1 MCILKQKV
9 AHLLIKEITMIKIK
23 INKNK
28 LKPKTI
34 KRKCILK
41 KRQNISETTNENM
54 LDSDND
60 KENEQLQIYQK
71 TKVHFEE
78 KPYVDIF
85 KVTRFRCKNDP
96 SCDEDDNHFYERLN
110 ETIAV
115 RMRNSN
121 CKEVAS
127 ISFLNDD
134 IAIVTLK
141 RKFKLPPQNPRYA
154 TFTALDDLEAKLNEK
169 IDSVYRSIPSIDEI
183 NSIASNYSD

>member
-1 MCILKQKV
+1 
-9 AHLLIKEITMIKIK
+9 MIKIK
-23 INKNK
+23 INK
-28 LKPKTI
+28 LKSKPV
-34 KRKCILK
+34 KRKYVLK
-41 KRQNISETTNENM
+41 KQQDVLETTNNM
-54 LDSDND
+54 LDSDN
-60 KENEQLQIYQK
+60 ERFQIYQK

-110 ETIAV
+110 ETIAA

-134 IAIVTLK
+134 TAIVTLK

-154 TFTALDDLEAKLNEK
+154 TFTALDDLEARLDEK

>member
-1 MCILKQKV
+1 
-9 AHLLIKEITMIKIK
+9 MIKIK
-23 INKNK
+23 INK
-28 LKPKTI
+28 LKSKPV
-34 KRKCILK
+34 KRKYVLK
-41 KRQNISETTNENM
+41 KQQDVLETTNNM
-54 LDSDND
+54 LDSDN
-60 KENEQLQIYQK
+60 ERFQIYQK

-110 ETIAV
+110 ETIAA

-134 IAIVTLK
+134 TAIITLK

>member
-9 AHLLIKEITMIKIK
+9 AHLLIKEIIMIKIK

-28 LKPKTI
+28 LKSKTV
-34 KRKCILK
+34 KRKYMLK
-41 KRQNISETTNENM
+41 KQQDVPETTNNT
-54 LDSDND
+54 LDSGNDD
-60 KENEQLQIYQK
+60 KENERFQIYQK
-71 TKVHFEE
+71 TKAHFEE

-110 ETIAV
+110 ETIAA

-134 IAIVTLK
+134 TAIVTLK

-154 TFTALDDLEAKLNEK
+154 TFTALDDLEARMNEK

>member
-9 AHLLIKEITMIKIK
+9 ARLLIKEIIMIKIK
-23 INKNK
+23 INK
-28 LKPKTI
+28 LKSKTV
-34 KRKCILK
+34 KRKYILK
-41 KRQNISETTNENM
+41 KQQDAPETTNNT

-60 KENEQLQIYQK
+60 KENERFQIYQK

-78 KPYVDIF
+78 KPFVDIF

-110 ETIAV
+110 ETIVA

-134 IAIVTLK
+134 TAIITLK

-154 TFTALDDLEAKLNEK
+154 TFTALDDLEARMNEK

>member
-9 AHLLIKEITMIKIK
+9 ARLLIKEMIMIKIK

-28 LKPKTI
+28 LKSKI
-34 KRKCILK
+34 VKRKYILK
-41 KRQNISETTNENM
+41 KQQDVPETTNNM

-60 KENEQLQIYQK
+60 DKENERFQIYQK

-85 KVTRFRCKNDP
+85 KVTRFRCKNDL

-110 ETIAV
+110 ETIAA

-134 IAIVTLK
+134 TAIITLK

-183 NSIASNYSD
+183 DSIASKYSD

>member
-1 MCILKQKV
+1 
-9 AHLLIKEITMIKIK
+9 MIKIK

-28 LKPKTI
+28 LKSKTI
-34 KRKCILK
+34 KRKCVLK
-41 KRQNISETTNENM
+41 KRQNISETTNKNTS
-54 LDSDND
+54 DSDND
-60 KENEQLQIYQK
+60 DKENERLQIYQK

-85 KVTRFRCKNDP
+85 KITRFRCKNDP

-110 ETIAV
+110 ETIAA

-134 IAIVTLK
+134 TAIVTLK

>member
-1 MCILKQKV
+1 
-9 AHLLIKEITMIKIK
+9 MIKIK

-28 LKPKTI
+28 LKTKTV
-34 KRKCILK
+34 KRKYILK
-41 KRQNISETTNENM
+41 KQQDAPETTNNM

-60 KENEQLQIYQK
+60 DNENERFQIYQK

-134 IAIVTLK
+134 TAVVTLK

-154 TFTALDDLEAKLNEK
+154 TFTVLDDLEAKLVELGL
-169 IDSVYRSIPSIDEI
+169 
-183 NSIASNYSD
+183 

>member
-1 MCILKQKV
+1 
-9 AHLLIKEITMIKIK
+9 MIKIK

-28 LKPKTI
+28 LKSKTV
-34 KRKCILK
+34 KRKYMLK
-41 KRQNISETTNENM
+41 KQQDVPETTNNT
-54 LDSDND
+54 LDSGNDD
-60 KENEQLQIYQK
+60 KENERFQIYQK
-71 TKVHFEE
+71 TKAHFEE

-110 ETIAV
+110 ETIAA

-134 IAIVTLK
+134 TAIITLK

-183 NSIASNYSD
+183 NDIASNYSD

>member
-1 MCILKQKV
+1 
-9 AHLLIKEITMIKIK
+9 MIKIK

-28 LKPKTI
+28 LKSKTV
-34 KRKCILK
+34 KRKYILK
-41 KRQNISETTNENM
+41 KQQDAPETTNNT
-54 LDSDND
+54 LDSDN
-60 KENEQLQIYQK
+60 ENERFQIYQK

-134 IAIVTLK
+134 TAVVTLK
-141 RKFKLPPQNPRYA
+141 RKFKLTPQNPRYA
-154 TFTALDDLEAKLNEK
+154 TFTALDDLEAKMNEK

-183 NSIASNYSD
+183 DSIASKYSD

>member
-1 MCILKQKV
+1 
-9 AHLLIKEITMIKIK
+9 MIKIK

-28 LKPKTI
+28 LKSKTI
-34 KRKCILK
+34 KRKCVLK

-60 KENEQLQIYQK
+60 KENERFQIYQK

-85 KVTRFRCKNDP
+85 KITRFRCKNDP

-110 ETIAV
+110 ETIAA

-134 IAIVTLK
+134 TAIVTLK
-141 RKFKLPPQNPRYA
+141 RKFKLPPQNPRYVP
-154 TFTALDDLEAKLNEK
+154 FTALDDLEARLDEK

>member
-1 MCILKQKV
+1 
-9 AHLLIKEITMIKIK
+9 MIKIK

-28 LKPKTI
+28 LKSKII

-41 KRQNISETTNENM
+41 KQQDAPEITNENA

-60 KENEQLQIYQK
+60 DKESERFQIYQK

-110 ETIAV
+110 ETIAA

-134 IAIVTLK
+134 TAIITLK

-154 TFTALDDLEAKLNEK
+154 TFTALDDLETRLNEK

>member
-1 MCILKQKV
+1 MYILKQKV
-9 AHLLIKEITMIKIK
+9 AHLLIKEIIMIKIK

-28 LKPKTI
+28 LKTKII

-41 KRQNISETTNENM
+41 KRQNISETTNENT

-85 KVTRFRCKNDP
+85 KVTRFRCKNDS

-110 ETIAV
+110 ETIAA

-127 ISFLNDD
+127 LSFLNDD
-134 IAIVTLK
+134 AAIITLK

-169 IDSVYRSIPSIDEI
+169 IEK
-183 NSIASNYSD
+183 

>member
-1 MCILKQKV
+1 
-9 AHLLIKEITMIKIK
+9 MIKIK

-28 LKPKTI
+28 LKTKTV
-34 KRKCILK
+34 KRKYILK
-41 KRQNISETTNENM
+41 KQQDAPETTNNM

-60 KENEQLQIYQK
+60 DNENERFQIYQK

-134 IAIVTLK
+134 TAVVTLK

-154 TFTALDDLEAKLNEK
+154 TFTALDDLEARMNEK

-183 NSIASNYSD
+183 DSIASKYSD

>member
-1 MCILKQKV
+1 
-9 AHLLIKEITMIKIK
+9 MIKIK

-28 LKPKTI
+28 LKSKII
-34 KRKCILK
+34 KRKCVLK
-41 KRQNISETTNENM
+41 KRQNISETTNNM

-60 KENEQLQIYQK
+60 DKENERFQIYQK

-85 KVTRFRCKNDP
+85 KITRFRCKNDP

-110 ETIAV
+110 ETIAARV
-115 RMRNSN
+115 RNSN

-134 IAIVTLK
+134 TAIVTLK

-154 TFTALDDLEAKLNEK
+154 TFTALDDLEARMNEK

-183 NSIASNYSD
+183 NDIASNYSD

>member
-1 MCILKQKV
+1 
-9 AHLLIKEITMIKIK
+9 MIKIK

-28 LKPKTI
+28 LKSKTI
-34 KRKCILK
+34 KRKCVLK

-96 SCDEDDNHFYERLN
+96 SCDEDDSRFYERLN

-134 IAIVTLK
+134 TAIVTLK

-154 TFTALDDLEAKLNEK
+154 TFTALDDLETRLDEK

>member
-1 MCILKQKV
+1 MCILKQKA
-9 AHLLIKEITMIKIK
+9 AHLLIKEIIMIKIK
-23 INKNK
+23 INK
-28 LKPKTI
+28 LKSKPV
-34 KRKCILK
+34 KRKYVLK
-41 KRQNISETTNENM
+41 KQQDVLETTNNTS
-54 LDSDND
+54 DSDN
-60 KENEQLQIYQK
+60 ERFQIYQK

-78 KPYVDIF
+78 KSYVDIF

-110 ETIAV
+110 ETIAA

-134 IAIVTLK
+134 TAIITLK

-154 TFTALDDLEAKLNEK
+154 TFTALDDLEARMNEK

>member
-1 MCILKQKV
+1 
-9 AHLLIKEITMIKIK
+9 MIKIK

-28 LKPKTI
+28 LKTKII

-41 KRQNISETTNENM
+41 KRQDVSETTNENT

-78 KPYVDIF
+78 KPYVDSF
-85 KVTRFRCKNDP
+85 KVTRFRCKNDS

-110 ETIAV
+110 ETIAA

-134 IAIVTLK
+134 TAIITLK

-154 TFTALDDLEAKLNEK
+154 TFTALDDLEARMNEK

>member
-1 MCILKQKV
+1 
-9 AHLLIKEITMIKIK
+9 MIKIK

-28 LKPKTI
+28 LKSKII

-41 KRQNISETTNENM
+41 KRQNVSETTNKNTS
-54 LDSDND
+54 DSDND
-60 KENEQLQIYQK
+60 DKENERFQIYQK

-110 ETIAV
+110 ETIAA

-134 IAIVTLK
+134 TAIITLK

-154 TFTALDDLEAKLNEK
+154 TFTALDDLEARLNEK

>member
-1 MCILKQKV
+1 
-9 AHLLIKEITMIKIK
+9 MIKIK

-28 LKPKTI
+28 LKSKTI

-41 KRQNISETTNENM
+41 KRQNISETANENT

-96 SCDEDDNHFYERLN
+96 LCDEDDNHFYERLN

-134 IAIVTLK
+134 TAIVTLK

-154 TFTALDDLEAKLNEK
+154 TFTALDDLEARLDEK

-183 NSIASNYSD
+183 NSIASNYND

>member
-1 MCILKQKV
+1 
-9 AHLLIKEITMIKIK
+9 MIKIK

-28 LKPKTI
+28 LKSKII
-34 KRKCILK
+34 KRKYILK
-41 KRQNISETTNENM
+41 KQQDAPETSNDNT
-54 LDSDND
+54 LDSGNND
-60 KENEQLQIYQK
+60 KENERFQIYQK

-134 IAIVTLK
+134 TAIVTLK

-154 TFTALDDLEAKLNEK
+154 TFTALDDLEARLNEK

>member
-1 MCILKQKV
+1 
-9 AHLLIKEITMIKIK
+9 MIKIK

-28 LKPKTI
+28 LKSKTI
-34 KRKCILK
+34 KRKCVLK
-41 KRQNISETTNENM
+41 KRQNISETTNNM

-60 KENEQLQIYQK
+60 DKENERFQIYQK

-96 SCDEDDNHFYERLN
+96 SCNEDDNHFYERLN
-110 ETIAV
+110 ETIAA

-134 IAIVTLK
+134 TAIITLK
-141 RKFKLPPQNPRYA
+141 RKFKLLPQNPTYA
-154 TFTALDDLEAKLNEK
+154 TFAALDDLEVRINEK
-169 IDSVYRSIPSIDEI
+169 IDNVYRRIPSIDEI
-183 NSIASNYSD
+183 NSIASSYSD

>member
-1 MCILKQKV
+1 
-9 AHLLIKEITMIKIK
+9 MIKIK

-28 LKPKTI
+28 LKSKTV
-34 KRKCILK
+34 KRKYVLK
-41 KRQNISETTNENM
+41 KQQDVLETTNNM
-54 LDSDND
+54 LDSDN
-60 KENEQLQIYQK
+60 ERFQIYQK

-96 SCDEDDNHFYERLN
+96 SCDEDDSHFYERLN

-134 IAIVTLK
+134 TAIITLK

-154 TFTALDDLEAKLNEK
+154 TFTALDDLEARLDEK

>member
-1 MCILKQKV
+1 
-9 AHLLIKEITMIKIK
+9 MIKIK

-28 LKPKTI
+28 LKTKII
-34 KRKCILK
+34 KRKCVLK
-41 KRQNISETTNENM
+41 KRQNISETTNENT
-54 LDSDND
+54 LD

-134 IAIVTLK
+134 TAIVTLK

-154 TFTALDDLEAKLNEK
+154 TFTALDDLEARLDEK